1 MSKYIL
7 TIAYILFLGYAMG
20 LIYNYENTNK
30 ILGIA
35 IITYLVGT
43 LINQFEINLEHKDD
57 IRYED

>member
-43 LINQFEINLEHKDD
+43 LINQLEEH
-57 IRYED
+57 ED